1 MIDIRTVL
9 HQLGAGEKALGNPGS
24 TMVVTP
30 QDVDLIVAHA
40 AGILG
45 LVINRALQP
54 GLGLGDIAAL
64 M

>member
-1 MIDIRTVL
+1 
-9 HQLGAGEKALGNPGS
+9 
-24 TMVVTP
+24 MVVTP